1 MAEEK
6 QKRNFN
12 NQAYLIYD
20 LFVKNRKKSEGKNK
34 SKVRQSALKDSI
46 NVYKITG
53 DYTPV
58 TFISKLNRAK
68 KINVYKHLL
77 DMETYKLSS
86 LVPDIRF
93 YKVREDL
100 YEPFY
105 FPVASEIVTTQSLLS
120 PGSGIGGV
128 GIKSFNVEFTGNNPF
143 SFDKQIECSLEIY
156 VDNLENIFKEPP
168 PGYAKLADLF
178 TISKRSHV
186 SLKDGLSQEVASEK
200 VNRASNYEISV
211 RMGYSVNNN
220 SNILTQEEKTA
231 VLNTGLSMR
240 MTLTDHSI
248 SVAQDGTA
256 TISISY
262 IGRLEGILSDSS
274 LSLMRDVDDLTVMSK
289 FLIEGESEN
298 KIGNTS
304 KEDRQ
309 KLASRQKRETKNR
322 MRKYFTYLAS
332 MKPDSEGDRLYST
345 SLSRVDIDAYRS
357 YREVSEIEDALKK
370 SEAESLSQRQ
380 QQIKDDYNRYFA
392 TDTNQTPDFT
402 LTTGASTTSVS
413 PNLGVSTDLSESIL
427 EDSLKVASDSSRSS
441 VSAQTTRSKSIHYV
455 YVGDML
461 ESISYNVQKNIEN
474 AIKKLTEESGIDN
487 AKAIESLSKS
497 QKSLRNIKILL
508 GEVPIRI
515 SRNEIRKV
523 NIADIPIAMDVFTK
537 YFMDE
542 IEQQSKTTL
551 SIKKFL
557 DDLSTQLI
565 RRALTGHGSKDAP
578 FLATNVEIRSLS
590 ITGPSTSKLTDSKT
604 EVDISDLPDFI
615 KRTVPKK
622 RDDETEYYIIYAETT
637 ESSTSGLA
645 GDIKEDVENG
655 IYHFHIGKNRGM
667 LKAVNFTRFD
677 VPYRKEALMLES
689 VSLYDELKMPYT
701 ADISMFGNGLFL
713 PGTMVY
719 VNPSSIGFGDP
730 RNKRSAAARLGL
742 GGYYQVLKVS
752 TSFDGTSMTTNLQT
766 SYTSWADNDSSLRS
780 ELTPKREVKVNQSPE
795 TATNE
800 DIEFNQQPSFE
811 QQKSRD
817 YETIMTSDLL
827 TKDEKDDIVRLE
839 LSRDRAESERIAKS
853 VEPSGTRKYITKR
866 TDYDRNVTIKINQN
880 NEISIARNTK

>member
-34 SKVRQSALKDSI
+34 SKIRQSALKDSI

-93 YKVREDL
+93 YKVREEF

-168 PGYAKLADLF
+168 PGYSKLADLF

-289 FLIEGESEN
+289 FLIEGESE
-298 KIGNTS
+298 KKVGNIS
-304 KEDRQ
+304 KEEKQ

-322 MRKYFTYLAS
+322 MRKYFTYLSS

-345 SLSRVDIDAYRS
+345 SLSRIDIDAYRS
-357 YREVSEIEDALKK
+357 YEEASKMEEDLKSGALEELSRKSQGVNESLPNTGVVDFDADMAAAVAIKDSQAAIIREVSAK
-370 SEAESLSQRQ
+370 
-380 QQIKDDYNRYFA
+380 
-392 TDTNQTPDFT
+392 
-402 LTTGASTTSVS
+402 
-413 PNLGVSTDLSESIL
+413 
-427 EDSLKVASDSSRSS
+427 
-441 VSAQTTRSKSIHYV
+441 TTRSKSIHYV
-455 YVGDML
+455 YVGDIL
-461 ESISYNVQKNIEN
+461 ESISYNVQKNIDN
-474 AIKKLTEESGIDN
+474 AIKKLAEESGSDN
-487 AKAIESLSKS
+487 TKAIESLAKS
-497 QKSLRNIKILL
+497 RKSLRNIKILL

-557 DDLSTQLI
+557 DDLSTRLI

-578 FLATNVEIRSLS
+578 FLATNIEIRSLS

-622 RDDETEYYIIYAETT
+622 RDDETEYYVIYAETT

-645 GDIKEDVENG
+645 GDIKEDVDNG

-667 LKAVNFTRFD
+667 LKTVNFARFD
-677 VPYRKEALMLES
+677 VPFRKEALMLES

-742 GGYYQVLKVS
+742 GGYYQVLRVS

-780 ELTPKREVKVNQSPE
+780 ELTPKKEVKVDQSPE
-795 TATNE
+795 TAKNE
-800 DIEFNQQPSFE
+800 DIESSQQPSFE

-817 YETIMTSDLL
+817 YETIMASDLL
-827 TKDEKDDIVRLE
+827 TKDEKDDIVKLE
-839 LSRDRAESERIAKS
+839 LSKNREESERIVKKMES
-853 VEPSGTRKYITKR
+853 SGTRKYVTKR
-866 TDYDRNVTIKINQN
+866 ADSGRNVTVKINQN
-880 NEISIARNTK
+880 NEISIARSTK